1 MDIKLDK
8 QFIEEIKQFETIYCL
23 VSGGYHS
30 TASAL
35 LLKDY
40 GFENVVLVHN
50 KTFLE
55 MRSSIKTMQQLQDI
69 TKYPYI
75 ETEPELKGET
85 VWEIMKRSFQ
95 KIPEVRE
102 DIINKKYNRKKFE
115 CCTKLKKN
123 PGDKFFKN
131 VRTEKM
137 RIQDNFI
144 SFDYVVIDS
153 SCPYESNRR
162 SYYAMDLRNRNTY
175 LRFLKKRKFWK
186 AYPFRDA
193 FSEKG
198 FLSYLKSKGFHKIKH
213 SGCVIC
219 PILICFKIYNERY
232 YNTLKAMAR
241 AGLPCFQKTIMDF
254 INEKQIE
261 V

>member
-30 TASAL
+30 TTSAL
-35 LLKDY
+35 LLKDI

-55 MRSSIKTMQQLQDI
+55 MKSSIKTMQYLQEK
-69 TKYPYI
+69 TGYEFI
-75 ETEPELKGET
+75 ETKPDLGEET
-85 VWEIMKRSFQ
+85 VWDIIRRSLQ
-95 KIPEVRE
+95 KIPEVME
-102 DIINKKYNRKKFE
+102 DIKNKKYDRKKFE

-123 PGDKFFKN
+123 SGDKFFET
-131 VRTEKM
+131 VRTERM
-137 RIQDNFI
+137 RIRDGII

-153 SCPYESNRR
+153 SCPYESSRR
-162 SYYAMDLRNRNTY
+162 SYYAIDLRKRNTY

-186 AYPFRDA
+186 AYPFRDH
-193 FSEKG
+193 FSEKP
-198 FLSYLKSKGFHKIKH
+198 FLSYLRSKGFHKIKH

-219 PILICFKIYNERY
+219 PILICFRMYNERY

-241 AGLPCFQKTIMDF
+241 AGMPCFQKTIMDF
-254 INEKQIE
+254 ME

>member
-23 VSGGYHS
+23 ASGGYHS

-35 LLKDY
+35 LLKDHR
-40 GFENVVLVHN
+40 FENVILLHN
-50 KTFLE
+50 KTYLE
-55 MRSSIKTMQQLQDI
+55 SRSSKETMKKLQKL
-69 TKYPYI
+69 TRYSYI
-75 ETEPELKGET
+75 ETEPDLKGET

-95 KIPEVRE
+95 KIPEVME
-102 DIINKKYNRKKFE
+102 DIKNKKYNRKKFE
-115 CCTKLKKN
+115 CCTKLKKDS
-123 PGDKFFKN
+123 GDIFLKN

-137 RIQDNFI
+137 LIRDNHI
-144 SFDYVVIDS
+144 SFDFVVIDS

-162 SYYAMDLRNRNTY
+162 SYYAMDLRNRNIY

-186 AYPFRDA
+186 AYPFRDV
-193 FSEKG
+193 FSEKD
-198 FLSYLKSKGFHKIKH
+198 FLPYLKSKGFHKIKH

-219 PILICFKIYNERY
+219 PILIVFKIYNERY
-232 YNTLKAMAR
+232 YNSLKAMAR
-241 AGLPCFQKTIMDF
+241 AGMPCFQKTMIDF
-254 INEKQIE
+254 ME

>member
-23 VSGGYHS
+23 ISGGYHS

-35 LLKDY
+35 LLKDN
-40 GFENVVLVHN
+40 GFENVILIHN
-50 KTFLE
+50 KTYLE
-55 MRSSIKTMQQLQDI
+55 SRSSKETMKKLQKL
-69 TKYPYI
+69 TKYSYI
-75 ETEPELKGET
+75 ETEPDLKGET

-95 KIPEVRE
+95 KIPEVIE
-102 DIINKKYNRKKFE
+102 DIQNKRYDRKKFE

-123 PGDKFFKN
+123 SGDKFFAG
-131 VRTEKM
+131 EE
-137 RIQDNFI
+137 NF
-144 SFDYVVIDS
+144 VVVDS

-162 SYYAMDLRNRNTY
+162 SYYAMDLRNRNSY

-193 FSEKG
+193 FSEKD
-198 FLSYLKSKGFHKIKH
+198 FLPYLKSNGFPKIKH

-219 PILICFKIYNERY
+219 PILIVFKIYNERY
-232 YNTLKAMAR
+232 YNSLKAMAR
-241 AGLPCFQKTIMDF
+241 AGMPCFQKTMMDF
-254 INEKQIE
+254 ME